1 MIFSKQRFPFFVFG
15 LIVAVATTDV
25 SIARADVG
33 GDDDVISTICGA
45 GTLKQCGQKDII
57 TCEYTFNSN
66 ANLFG
71 RSGGLGYSE
80 RCFRTGSVMLYK
92 DFPKH
97 STFPT
102 NCGSDDPD
110 APFIDEVCEG

>member
-1 MIFSKQRFPFFVFG
+1 MIFSKQRFPLFVFG

-33 GDDDVISTICGA
+33 GDSDVISTICGP
-45 GTLKQCGQKDII
+45 GTLEPCGRRDIT
-57 TCEYTFNSN
+57 TCEQTFNIN

-80 RCFRTGSVMLYK
+80 RCYASGYVTLYK
-92 DFPKH
+92 DLPRKGAL
-97 STFPT
+97 PT
-102 NCGSDDPD
+102 RCGSDDPD
-110 APFIDEVCEG
+110 APFVDEVCEG